1 MTQSFWESEAVEER
15 GQQPQPESQTEPAKL
30 ALTADEFSA
39 LEERILRAVS
49 LVRKERAARV
59 EAEERVARMESE
71 LRDQSPV
78 VERLENELSALRSE
92 RDQVKLRVERLLAQ
106 LDSLEV

>member
-15 GQQPQPESQTEPAKL
+15 GRQPQPETQGEPVKL
-30 ALTADEFSA
+30 ALSADEFSA

-49 LVRKERAARV
+49 LVRRERAART
-59 EAEERVARMESE
+59 EAEERVARVESL
-71 LRDQSPV
+71 LRDQAPQV
-78 VERLENELSALRSE
+78 DRLEKELSALRSE